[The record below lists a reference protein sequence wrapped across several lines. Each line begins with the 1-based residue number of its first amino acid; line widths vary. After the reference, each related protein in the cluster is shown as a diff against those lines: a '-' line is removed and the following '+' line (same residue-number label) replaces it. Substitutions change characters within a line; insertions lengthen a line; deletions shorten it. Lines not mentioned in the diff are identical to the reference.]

1 VSDDIAAYL
10 AGLFS
15 PEDDVLRAVRAAA
28 ERAGMPPIAVVPET
42 GRFLQVLLRAAGA
55 RRVLELGTLGGYS
68 AICMTRALPA
78 DGRILS
84 LEISP
89 EHAAFARRQLER
101 AGVANRVEVRTGA
114 ALDLLP
120 ALEGERFDVV
130 FLDADKAS
138 LPAYFD
144 WALRLL
150 RPGGLVIADN
160 ALRGGRVLDD
170 RDGDPDLRGIR
181 EFNRKLATD
190 SRVTGLVVPIG
201 DGVGIGVLRADGT
214 TT

>member
-1 VSDDIAAYL
+1 MSDDIAAYL

-170 RDGDPDLRGIR
+170 RDDDPDLRGIR

>member
-1 VSDDIAAYL
+1 MSDDIAAYI
-10 AGLFS
+10 ADLFS
-15 PEDDVLRAVRAAA
+15 PEDDVLRAVRDAIG
-28 ERAGMPPIAVVPET
+28 RAGMPPIAVVPET

-68 AICMTRALPA
+68 AICMARVLPA
-78 DGRILS
+78 DGRIIS

-89 EHAAFARRQLER
+89 EHAAVARRQLEF
-101 AGVANRVEVRTGA
+101 AGVADRVDVRTGA
-114 ALDLLP
+114 ALELLP
-120 ALEGERFDVV
+120 ALEGERFDAV

-160 ALRGGRVLDD
+160 TLRGGRVLDESD
-170 RDGDPDLRGIR
+170 DDPDLRGIR

-190 SRVTGLVVPIG
+190 PRVTGLVVPIG
-201 DGVGIGVLRADGT
+201 DGVGVGVVRASDPR
-214 TT
+214 

>member
-89 EHAAFARRQLER
+89 AHAAFARRQLER

-170 RDGDPDLRGIR
+170 RDDDPDLRGIR

>member
-1 VSDDIAAYL
+1 MSDDITAYI
-10 AGLFS
+10 AELFS
-15 PEDDVLRAVRAAA
+15 PEDDVLRAVRDAAA
-28 ERAGMPPIAVVPET
+28 RAGMPPIAVVPET

-68 AICMTRALPA
+68 AICMARALPA
-78 DGRILS
+78 DGRIIS
-84 LEISP
+84 LEVSP

-101 AGVANRVEVRTGA
+101 AGVADRVDVRTGA

-120 ALEGERFDVV
+120 ALAGERFDAV

-144 WALRLL
+144 WAMRLL
-150 RPGGLVIADN
+150 RSGGLVIADN
-160 ALRGGRVLDD
+160 TLRGGRVLDAD
-170 RDGDPDLRGIR
+170 DHDPDLLGIR

-190 SRVTGLVVPIG
+190 PRVTGLVVPIG
-201 DGVGIGVLRADGT
+201 DGVGVGVVSGSDPR
-214 TT
+214 

>member
-1 VSDDIAAYL
+1 MSDDITAYL

-114 ALDLLP
+114 AL
-120 ALEGERFDVV
+120 EGERFDVV

-160 ALRGGRVLDD
+160 ALRGGRVLD
-170 RDGDPDLRGIR
+170 
-181 EFNRKLATD
+181 
-190 SRVTGLVVPIG
+190 
-201 DGVGIGVLRADGT
+201 
-214 TT
+214 

>member
-1 VSDDIAAYL
+1 VSDATAAYL
-10 AGLFS
+10 AALFS
-15 PEDDVLRAVRAAA
+15 PEDDVLRAVRDAAA
-28 ERAGMPPIAVVPET
+28 QAGMPPIAVVPET

-55 RRVLELGTLGGYS
+55 HRVLELGTLGGYS
-68 AICMTRALPA
+68 AICMMRALPM

-84 LEISP
+84 LEINP
-89 EHAAFARRQLER
+89 EHAAFARRQFER

-120 ALEGERFDVV
+120 ALAGESFDAV

-144 WALRLL
+144 WAIRLL

-160 ALRGGRVLDD
+160 TLRGGQVLDEHD
-170 RDGDPDLRGIR
+170 DDPDLRGIR

-190 SRVTGLVVPIG
+190 ARVTGLVVPIG
-201 DGVGIGVLRADGT
+201 DGVGVGVLHSERT
-214 TT
+214 TA

>member
-1 VSDDIAAYL
+1 VSDAIAAYL
-10 AGLFS
+10 AALFS
-15 PEDDVLRAVRAAA
+15 PEDDVLRAVRDAAA
-28 ERAGMPPIAVVPET
+28 QAGMPPIAVVPET

-55 RRVLELGTLGGYS
+55 HRVLELGTLGGYS
-68 AICMTRALPA
+68 AICMMRALPT

-84 LEISP
+84 LEINP

-120 ALEGERFDVV
+120 ALEGESFDAV

-144 WALRLL
+144 WAIRLL

-160 ALRGGRVLDD
+160 TLRGGHVLDEHD
-170 RDGDPDLRGIR
+170 DDPDLRGIR
-181 EFNRKLATD
+181 EFNRKLASD
-190 SRVTGLVVPIG
+190 ARVTGLVVPIG
-201 DGVGIGVLRADGT
+201 DGVGVGVLHSERT
-214 TT
+214 TA

>member
-1 VSDDIAAYL
+1 MSHDITAYL
-10 AGLFS
+10 TGLFS
-15 PEDDVLRAVRAAA
+15 PEDDVLRGLRDAA
-28 ERAGMPPIAVVPET
+28 EGAGLPPIAVVPET
-42 GRFLQVLLRAAGA
+42 GRFLQVLLRAAAA

-68 AICMTRALPA
+68 AICMARALPA

-84 LEISP
+84 LEINP

-120 ALEGERFDVV
+120 ALEGQRFDVV

-144 WALRLL
+144 WAVRLL

-160 ALRGGRVLDD
+160 TLRGGHVLDEHD
-170 RDGDPDLRGIR
+170 DDPDLRGIR

-190 SRVTGLVVPIG
+190 ARVTGLVVPIG
-201 DGVGIGVLRADGT
+201 DGVGVGVLRSEGT
-214 TT
+214 LA

>member
-1 VSDDIAAYL
+1 MSDDIAAYL

-89 EHAAFARRQLER
+89 AHAAFARRQLER

-170 RDGDPDLRGIR
+170 RDDDPDLRGIR

>member
-170 RDGDPDLRGIR
+170 RDDDPDLRGIR